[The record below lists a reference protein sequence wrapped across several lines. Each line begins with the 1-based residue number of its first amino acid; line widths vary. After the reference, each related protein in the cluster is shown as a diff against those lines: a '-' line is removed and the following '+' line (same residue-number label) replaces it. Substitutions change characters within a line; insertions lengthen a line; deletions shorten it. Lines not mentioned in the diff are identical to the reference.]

1 MQIAN
6 SGGGHLLN
14 NAFTLIELLAVIIIL
29 AIVALIATPI
39 ILNVISDARISAGRS
54 EARMIYSGINN
65 YCATSKMEQ
74 ELNGTPDICA
84 DGVTKEEVNDMVNLG
99 NAIVNKV
106 TYEDDKLTELEVES
120 NGHIFKL
127 CADGSFVM
135 DDEVCE
141 ASDDEV
147 AIIHT
152 GPIEDVV
159 LSNFPFLETDNNGC
173 VNPGSNNYSYMGGCY
188 LKGGIDPKENFY
200 SLMLSMGFTSKEE
213 IDARFFETNGEFKAE
228 EFENWYIQFMIDSNQ
243 AENEE
248 AAQEMINQGLQET
261 GANTIFEAM
270 FGANPE
276 EYFQGKAYNNYLWYS
291 GFLWR
296 IMGIN
301 ADGSVRLITEENVT
315 TIPWGAENTALN
327 YDGSHAKDWLNNYF
341 YPRLKGN
348 DIIVEQTWCSETA
361 TSISSAR
368 TNCSNNLS
376 TGKAKVGLIS
386 LDENNLAGADSSYL
400 VNQQVFW
407 TLTPYDGSYAWYVS
421 RGSGINDGVISALG
435 LRAVINVNSNVTIT
449 GGNGTLGTTW
459 SSNAG
464 PYILNE
470 DKSIE
475 VTGKLNEK
483 ATSGEYVLYA
493 GKKYRVVD
501 KDNNGNTKLIL
512 DGYYEENGS
521 VYEMKYGSNNTFSTT
536 TGIGQ
541 KLNNDVLEWLVASSD
556 TENRDKLVTNYT
568 WYQNELDYGDNYTIS
583 LEETNPTRS
592 INATVGL
599 IRVGEMLSSQS
610 SSILTKGYTT
620 SSSFGNATDYWT
632 MTPGTSSSYAWLV
645 HNHGDGNYN
654 GVSYAGGLR
663 AVIVVNSNVTI
674 TSGNGTWSSP
684 YEI

>member
-1 MQIAN
+1 MKNCKSQIR
-6 SGGGHLLN
+6 GGHLLN

-74 ELNGTPDICA
+74 ELNGTPNICA
-84 DGVTKEEVNDMVNLG
+84 DGVTVEEVQDMVNLG
-99 NAIVNKV
+99 NATVNKV

-152 GPIEDVV
+152 GPIKDVI
-159 LSNFPFLETDNNGC
+159 LSNFPFLETDGNGC

-200 SLMLSMGFTSKEE
+200 NLMLLAGFTSREE
-213 IDARFFETNGEFKAE
+213 IDTRFFETNGEFKAE
-228 EFENWYIQFMIDSNQ
+228 EFENWAFTDGGMD
-243 AENEE
+243 AEDLESYGVDT
-248 AAQEMINQGLQET
+248 A
-261 GANTIFEAM
+261 FEVA
-270 FGANPE
+270 FGTTPE
-276 EYFQGKAYNNYLWYS
+276 EYFQAKAYNNYIWYS
-291 GFLWR
+291 GLLWR

-315 TIPWGAENTALN
+315 GIPWGAEDTALN
-327 YDGSHAKDWLNNYF
+327 YDGSHVKDWLNNYF
-341 YPRLKGN
+341 YSKLKGN
-348 DIIVEQTWCSETA
+348 DIIVEQIWCSETT
-361 TSISSAR
+361 TSASSAR

-376 TGKAKVGLIS
+376 TEKAKVGLIS
-386 LDENNLAGADSSYL
+386 LDENNLAGIGSSYL
-400 VNQQVFW
+400 VDQQAFW
-407 TLTPYDGSYAWYVS
+407 TLTPYDGSGAWYVS
-421 RGSGINDGVISALG
+421 YNGNGDYYSSVNYAFG
-435 LRAVINVNSNVTIT
+435 LRAVINVNSNATIT
-449 GGNGTLGTTW
+449 GGNGTLGATW

-501 KDNNGNTKLIL
+501 KDSNGNTKLIL

-521 VYEMKYGSNNTFSTT
+521 VYEMSYGSNNTFSTT

-541 KLNNDVLEWLVASSD
+541 KLNSDVLEWLVASSD
-556 TENRDKLVTNYT
+556 TENRDKLINYT
-568 WYQNELDYGDNYTIS
+568 WYQNEFDYADNYTIS
-583 LEETNPTRS
+583 LEENSPTRS

-599 IRVGEMLSSQS
+599 IRVGEILSGQS

-620 SSSFGNATDYWT
+620 ANSFGNANNYWT
-632 MTPGTSSSYAWLV
+632 MTPRTSSSDAWSV
-645 HNHGDGNYN
+645 DIVGSGNSVY
-654 GVSYAGGLR
+654 GAGGLR

-674 TSGNGTWSSP
+674 TKGNGTWSSP

>member
-1 MQIAN
+1 MKIAN
-6 SGGGHLLN
+6 RKFGRGAFIN

-54 EARMIYSGINN
+54 EASMIYSGINN

-84 DGVTKEEVNDMVNLG
+84 DGVTKEEVSQMVSLG
-99 NAIVNKV
+99 NAKV
-106 TYEDDKLTELEVES
+106 EEVSYSNGKITNLVIES
-120 NGHIFKL
+120 NNHKFTL
-127 CADGSFVM
+127 CGDGSFAM
-135 DDEVCE
+135 DDEECGGTPPDVGLVG
-141 ASDDEV
+141 D
-147 AIIHT
+147 AISET
-152 GPIEDVV
+152 V
-159 LSNFPFLETDNNGC
+159 LEKYPYLATNGNGC
-173 VNPGSNNYSYMGGCY
+173 TTAGDNNYSYMGGCY
-188 LKGGIDPKENFY
+188 LKGNPTDN
-200 SLMLSMGFTSKEE
+200 
-213 IDARFFETNGEFKAE
+213 
-228 EFENWYIQFMIDSNQ
+228 YI
-243 AENEE
+243 
-248 AAQEMINQGLQET
+248 
-261 GANTIFEAM
+261 
-270 FGANPE
+270 
-276 EYFQGKAYNNYLWYS
+276 WYS

-315 TIPWGAENTALN
+315 VIPWGADDTALN
-327 YDGSHAKDWLNNYF
+327 YDGSHAKAWLNNYF

-348 DIIVEQTWCSETA
+348 NIIVEQTWCSETA
-361 TSISSAR
+361 TGSSAR

-376 TGKAKVGLIS
+376 TEKAKVGLIS
-386 LDENNLAGADSSYL
+386 LDEYNLAGAWSSYL
-400 VNQQVFW
+400 VNQQAFW
-407 TLTPYDGSYAWYVS
+407 TLTPYNGSSAGVVNYLGEGVS
-421 RGSGINDGVISALG
+421 FSVRDAYG

-449 GGNGTLGTTW
+449 GGNGTLGATW
-459 SSNAG
+459 SSNVC

-521 VYEMKYGSNNTFSTT
+521 VYTMQYGSNNTFSTT

-541 KLNNDVLEWLVASSD
+541 KLNGNVLEWLVASSD
-556 TENRDKLVTNYT
+556 TENRDKLVTNYI
-568 WYQNELDYGDNYTIS
+568 WYQNEFDWGDNYTAS
-583 LEETNPTRS
+583 LEENSPTRS

-599 IRVGEMLSSQS
+599 IRIGEMLSGQS

-620 SSSFGNATDYWT
+620 TSSYGNANDYWT
-632 MTPGTSSSYAWLV
+632 MTPKTSSSDAWYV
-645 HNHGDGNYN
+645 GFGGGI

-674 TSGNGTWSSP
+674 TRGNGTWSSP